1 MLRRHI
7 FSKEFFSF
15 LLSICEIIKTPELAS
30 KDPTTIIYSG
40 HLNIPPKTQKSY
52 QLLIKLLMEL
62 MYSVLGCQECEELA
76 NDVNINDLQHLHS
89 FN

>member
-1 MLRRHI
+1 
-7 FSKEFFSF
+7 
-15 LLSICEIIKTPELAS
+15 
-30 KDPTTIIYSG
+30 
-40 HLNIPPKTQKSY
+40 
-52 QLLIKLLMEL
+52 MEL